1 MFCLHPTFPA
11 THTMQTDAVLEKE
24 KARYMSEM
32 ADQQTA
38 FLDHLN
44 SISLEVNGLA
54 RFTDLREVDK
64 ASSAVT
70 VIKRQLEVRACVH
83 VCMCACVHVC
93 MLCMCLCVCG

>member
-1 MFCLHPTFPA
+1 
-11 THTMQTDAVLEKE
+11 MQTDAVLEKE

-70 VIKRQLEVRACVH
+70 VIKRQLEVRACVL
-83 VCMCACVHVC
+83 VCMCVCCVCVCVCAVDVGVCVHTD
-93 MLCMCLCVCG
+93 